1 MGARNGTEYVAGLRG
16 DGREVWLGGER
27 VRDVTEHP
35 AFAGSLLGMAGFYDW
50 QHRHAKV
57 CIVSGAG
64 GERRGGEG
72 TRGGGAGA
80 GSAGGGEGEGV
91 GGRAG
96 GGASQTGISH
106 LIPRSAKDLRR
117 RHVGLERLARYGV
130 GMLGR
135 TPDYLN
141 VTFAGFAGQ
150 PTIWRGV
157 ANGNEAGTENLI
169 AYQREVAEK
178 DLALTHTL
186 VHPVIDARVE
196 PFEGVNRETAVR
208 KVGDTSGGIVVR
220 GSRLLGTL
228 GPFADDLALYPSRP
242 IPEDARD
249 IALIFS
255 IPVATPGVK
264 IICRDHYGVD
274 ADPFDKPFSSRFD
287 EQDVFVVFDDV
298 EVPAHRVFLDGDPRI
313 YNSVNAWGWHGNIMQ
328 QTSIRAMVKLEFAYE
343 LCCRMAE
350 ATGQGHRPEVARML
364 GEVWSYAEL
373 TRAAVRAAEA
383 DAHEF
388 GDGTWFCDEAPF
400 RALRPTLPVW
410 MPRVNDVIKTIGSHN
425 LLATPSKAGLDHP
438 ELRPWL
444 DRYLPGAGGGDTA
457 ERSRLFR
464 TAWDFVGSA
473 LGGRTELYERNYLA
487 SAARTYALAHAA
499 AQREREWNLV
509 PEFWAH
515 LDETR

>member
-1 MGARNGTEYVAGLRG
+1 MGARTGAEYVEGLRG
-16 DGREVWLGGER
+16 GGREVWLGGER

-35 AFAGSLLGMAGFYDW
+35 AFAGSLRGMAGFYDW
-50 QHRHAKV
+50 QHRHAKECV
-57 CIVSGAG
+57 IAS
-64 GERRGGEG
+64 
-72 TRGGGAGA
+72 
-80 GSAGGGEGEGV
+80 
-91 GGRAG
+91 GGRDGDPAPPMG
-96 GGASQTGISH
+96 VSH
-106 LIPRSAKDLRR
+106 LIPRSAGDLRR
-117 RHVGLERLARYGV
+117 RHRGLERLARYGV

-150 PTIWRGV
+150 PTIWRGT

-169 AYQREVAEK
+169 AYQREMAEK

-186 VHPVIDARVE
+186 IHPVIDARVE
-196 PFEGVNRETAVR
+196 PFEGVNRATAVK
-208 KVGDTSGGIVVR
+208 KVGETRGGGIVVR

-228 GPFADDLALYPSRP
+228 GPFADELALYPSRP
-242 IPEDARD
+242 IPGNARD

-264 IICRDHYGVD
+264 IVCRDHYGVD

-298 EVPAHRVFLDGDPRI
+298 EVPAHRVFLDGDPQI

-328 QTSIRAMVKLEFAYE
+328 QTSIRATVKLEFAYE

-350 ATGQGHRPEVARML
+350 VTGQGRRPEVTKML

-400 RALRPTLPVW
+400 RALRPTLPGW
-410 MPRVNDVIKTIGSHN
+410 MPRVNEIIKTIGSHN

-438 ELRPWL
+438 ELRPWF
-444 DRYLPGAGGGDTA
+444 DRYLPGADGGDTA

-499 AQREREWNLV
+499 AQRDREWNLV

-515 LDETR
+515 LDEPG